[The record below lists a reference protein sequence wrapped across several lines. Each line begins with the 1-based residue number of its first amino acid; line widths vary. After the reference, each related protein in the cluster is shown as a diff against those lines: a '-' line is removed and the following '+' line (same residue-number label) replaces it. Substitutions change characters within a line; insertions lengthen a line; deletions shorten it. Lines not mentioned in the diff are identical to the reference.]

1 MEVDGPHGKSVS
13 TLYVIQVGREDVY
26 EISGV
31 IPERYIEGLLEVCQL
46 NSYER
51 VQVFFLR
58 KY

>member
-1 MEVDGPHGKSVS
+1 MS
-13 TLYVIQVGREDVY
+13 TIKFHHNLCFQVGQEDVY

-51 VQVFFLR
+51 LQVFH
-58 KY
+58 